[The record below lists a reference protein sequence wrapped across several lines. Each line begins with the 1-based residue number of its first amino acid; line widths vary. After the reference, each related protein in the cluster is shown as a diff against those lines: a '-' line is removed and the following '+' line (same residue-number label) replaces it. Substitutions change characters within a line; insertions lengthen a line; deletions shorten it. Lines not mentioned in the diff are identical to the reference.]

1 MSVKLIA
8 VDMDGTFLRDNK
20 TYDTERFAR
29 QYAQMQEQG
38 IRFVVASGNQY
49 YQLRSFFPD
58 IHAEIAFVAENGACV
73 VDRQQPLFVA
83 ELGRQEWEKC
93 LAVLDRYDFIK
104 TIICGFQS
112 AYIRRPLNE
121 GFFNSMSRFYH
132 RLQVIDNLSEI
143 KDTVFKFALNIDD
156 DRFDSFMLH
165 ISEEMDGMLT
175 PVSSGHGSAD
185 MIIPGIH
192 KANGLR
198 ILQQQWGIADDEMVA
213 FGDGGNDH
221 EMLDKVGRGFVM
233 ANAAD
238 NMRRPGR
245 LDAGHN
251 NQDGVLEM
259 IDNILLAK
267 APFHN

>member
-1 MSVKLIA
+1 MGVKLIA

-29 QYAQMQEQG
+29 QFAQMQALG

-58 IHAEIAFVAENGACV
+58 IHPEIAFVAENGACV
-73 VDRQQPLFVA
+73 IDQQQPVFVA
-83 ELGRQEWEKC
+83 GMPRQEWEKC

-104 TIICGFQS
+104 IIICGFQS
-112 AYIRRPLNE
+112 AYIRRPLDE
-121 GFFNSMSRFYH
+121 RFFKSMSRFYH
-132 RLQVIDNLSEI
+132 RLQVIEHQDSI

-156 DRFDSFMLH
+156 DQFDNFMLT
-165 ISEEMDGMLT
+165 INDETEGLLT

-185 MIIPGIH
+185 LIISGMH

-198 ILQQQWGIADDEMVA
+198 ILQQQWGITDEEIVA

-221 EMLDKVGRGFVM
+221 EMLDKAGWGFVM
-233 ANAAD
+233 QNAPD
-238 NMRRPGR
+238 KMRMPGR
-245 LDAGHN
+245 LAAGHN
-251 NQDGVLEM
+251 NKDGVLDM
-259 IDNILLAK
+259 IDNILYGRT
-267 APFHN
+267 PFNH